1 MQDKNNHTKWDPW
14 FHFFL
19 LPAVMLN
26 VLYWGMR
33 MVRSNSLD
41 DAWAFLM
48 ALAFVV
54 AVFKL
59 RLNALRVQDR
69 LIRLEERLRLARL
82 LRGDDPA
89 WAGSITEPQW
99 VALRFASDQ
108 ELPDLAE
115 RAAKENLDQSQ
126 IKEAI
131 RQWRADHYRV

>member
-1 MQDKNNHTKWDPW
+1 
-14 FHFFL
+14 
-19 LPAVMLN
+19 MLN
-26 VLYWGMR
+26 VLYWGIR

-82 LRGDDPA
+82 LPGNDPA
-89 WAGSITEPQW
+89 WASSITEAQW

-108 ELPDLAE
+108 ELPALAE
-115 RAAKENLDQSQ
+115 RAAKENLDQKQ

-131 RQWRADHYRV
+131 SQWRADHYRV